1 MKQSKNIER
10 KGKTREKEH
19 ICLIFI
25 CMHVYNKK
33 KKLPSLHDIPTFF
46 FLFKLRYRYWTL
58 SLYLKTND
66 KGGGG

>member
-46 FLFKLRYRYWTL
+46 
-58 SLYLKTND
+58 LYLNYVTATELCLYI
-66 KGGGG
+66 